1 MNRSPRLCAS
11 SRRPAVLLIEL
22 VQHTAPLRPGHA
34 GIDPGERALTVSHH
48 HAAAA
53 PAGLRVTPARSAP

>member
-1 MNRSPRLCAS
+1 
-11 SRRPAVLLIEL
+11 LIEL

-53 PAGLRVTPARSAP
+53 PAGLRVTPARSALRKRLEHNNEPEEQT